1 MEQGK
6 QLVFRPEAEKE
17 VEQWQGKE
25 PFILDIRLA
34 VKFHEFIINERNVCR
49 INCAKYPEKLA
60 LSHCVS
66 ALNLLY

>member
-25 PFILDIRLA
+25 PFILDIRPA
-34 VKFHEFIINERNVCR
+34 VKFHEFIIIDERNM
-49 INCAKYPEKLA
+49 
-60 LSHCVS
+60 
-66 ALNLLY
+66 